1 MEFIKKHKT
10 SLIIATVCLFL
21 IVLACF
27 AVYRMFYPSNSKSI
41 YGDRLTNAPV
51 IDNNAIEQIKSSI
64 NESGLVTDVKYEK
77 KVATMR
83 FFIYV
88 KSDTDLDDAKELS
101 DIILNFLSQE
111 IIKFYDIEIIL
122 TDPEG
127 VNEAYPALGYH
138 SKSADEF
145 SWSSNVVEDGEENE
159 E

>member
-1 MEFIKKHKT
+1 MEFIKRHKT
-10 SLIIATVCLFL
+10 SLIIAVVCLIL
-21 IVLACF
+21 IILACF
-27 AVYRMFYPSNSKSI
+27 AVYRMFYPSNSKSV
-41 YGDRLTNAPV
+41 YGDRLENAPA
-51 IDNNAIEQIKSSI
+51 IDNNVIEQIKSSI
-64 NESGLVTDVKYEK
+64 NGSGLVTDVKYKK

-101 DIILNFLSQE
+101 DVILNSLSE
-111 IIKFYDIEIIL
+111 EVITFYDIEILL

-127 VNEAYPALGYH
+127 ANKAYPAIGYH

-145 SWSSNVVEDGEENE
+145 SWSSNVVEDGENNE